1 MEQQGN
7 GSEQGHTP
15 EKRVNPYEDADP
27 IPVVRGTGHRQTSS
41 QSTPTRSRSVQSARD
56 AVYGQGRANGTT
68 QNAAR
73 VRPTQAPTNAQEQ
86 GHKQR
91 DATETGTQAP
101 PSGGYIP
108 AASLHERRRPPS
120 QAGQTLSVR
129 RKRRFGIIAASIL
142 AAIAILS
149 ALLWWINRPVPI
161 TVNGA
166 ASEVRIGSTLAEV
179 VKKEKLSLKPG
190 NLVSVND
197 RVLEADMGRAFNASV
212 NGKELSAEDV
222 ESYRVEGNES
232 IDFSDGGNIIEEFDV
247 QSESIMPYLRM
258 EGAGYSLQF
267 ISQWGYAGTLEH
279 RKGKRSGEAADVVTK
294 EPQDCVITCMEPQIE
309 GDGKYV
315 ALTFDDGPADPYTDQ
330 YLEILDRYGV
340 KATFFNLGDNTQ
352 AYPDLARKV
361 IEKGHQLC
369 NHTMAHN
376 QLTSV
381 DASTVHSEIERSQK
395 AIQEVTGKLTT
406 HLRPPYGDFTERSW
420 LGSGG
425 TITASI
431 RWNGDSQDWRTPGAD
446 AIIENAL
453 TNLHSGTI
461 ILMHDGGGDRAQDIE
476 ALPRLIERVQGEGYQ
491 FVTISEL
498 MRACKD
504 IPEEICSG
512 ESTMPEGAVWPEEIH
527 PDDIAAA
534 EAASNSQ
541 AQPS

>member
-1 MEQQGN
+1 M
-7 GSEQGHTP
+7 
-15 EKRVNPYEDADP
+15 
-27 IPVVRGTGHRQTSS
+27 
-41 QSTPTRSRSVQSARD
+41 
-56 AVYGQGRANGTT
+56 
-68 QNAAR
+68 
-73 VRPTQAPTNAQEQ
+73 
-86 GHKQR
+86 
-91 DATETGTQAP
+91 
-101 PSGGYIP
+101 
-108 AASLHERRRPPS
+108 
-120 QAGQTLSVR
+120 
-129 RKRRFGIIAASIL
+129 
-142 AAIAILS
+142 
-149 ALLWWINRPVPI
+149 
-161 TVNGA
+161 
-166 ASEVRIGSTLAEV
+166 RIGSTLEDV

-190 NLVSVND
+190 DLVSVND

-212 NGKELSAEDV
+212 NGKELSAEEV
-222 ESYRVEGNES
+222 ENYRVAGNES
-232 IDFSDGGNIIEEFDV
+232 IDFSDGGNITEEFDM

-258 EGAGYSLQF
+258 EGTGYSLQF
-267 ISQWGYAGTLEH
+267 VSQWGYAGTLEH
-279 RKGKRSGEAADVVTK
+279 RKGKRSGESADVVTK

-361 IEKGHQLC
+361 VEKGHQLC

-381 DASTVHSEIERSQK
+381 DANTVHSEIERSQK
-395 AIQEVTGKLTT
+395 AIQDVTGKLTT

-446 AIIENAL
+446 AIIENSL

-461 ILMHDGGGDRAQDIE
+461 ILMHDGGGDRSQDVE

-498 MRACKD
+498 MRSCKD
-504 IPEEICSG
+504 IPEDICSG

-527 PDDIAAA
+527 PDDLAAA
-534 EAASNSQ
+534 EAASNAQ
-541 AQPS
+541 AKAS